1 MEAPDGQ
8 VSFRSQGAKALPAQV
23 LHDSSVP
30 ARAYLRRGS
39 LVEELHSWGRVS
51 YPCRTGGNLSP
62 RQRRLKG
69 LQLSCVRKGPL
80 LRLGNTLSEK

>member
-51 YPCRTGGNLSP
+51 YPCRTGGKP
-62 RQRRLKG
+62 ITPAKETVG
-69 LQLSCVRKGPL
+69 TGTL
-80 LRLGNTLSEK
+80 LRWQGPAATIRELVK